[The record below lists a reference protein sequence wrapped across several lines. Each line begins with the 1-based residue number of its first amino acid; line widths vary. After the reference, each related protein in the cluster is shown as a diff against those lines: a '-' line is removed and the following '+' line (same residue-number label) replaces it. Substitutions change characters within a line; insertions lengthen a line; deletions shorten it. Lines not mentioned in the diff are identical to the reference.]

1 MLCRGH
7 WSQENTGGI
16 SHWRDAGE
24 AWQLVPLDGVLG
36 QTGKEILL
44 GQFAKVERALRW
56 AGGTATLLLSRSGV
70 SDSCDPMDCSPPGS
84 SVHGIFQARIPEW
97 VAVSFSGDLLRRL
110 SGKGIVISWCGGF
123 HAGYVDECSCFW

>member
-1 MLCRGH
+1 MHPAEREDHALSGTRESGEH
-7 WSQENTGGI
+7 WGPF

-56 AGGTATLLLSRSGV
+56 AGGAATLLFSRSV
-70 SDSCDPMDCSPPGS
+70 MSDSCDSMDCSPPGS
-84 SVHGIFQARIPEW
+84 SVHGIF
-97 VAVSFSGDLLRRL
+97 
-110 SGKGIVISWCGGF
+110 
-123 HAGYVDECSCFW
+123 